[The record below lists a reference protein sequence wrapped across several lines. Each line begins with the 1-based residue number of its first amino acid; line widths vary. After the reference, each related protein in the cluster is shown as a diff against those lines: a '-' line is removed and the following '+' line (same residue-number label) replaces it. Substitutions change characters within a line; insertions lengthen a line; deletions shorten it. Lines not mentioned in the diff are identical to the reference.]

1 MVRREKNQRLVKLGK
16 TDWNAAEFR
25 EFLESE
31 AVTSLSLIIKEIIK
45 VVSGFFFSPRD

>member
-16 TDWNAAEFR
+16 TDWKAAEFR

-45 VVSGFFFSPRD
+45 VVSGFFFFPRD